1 MSFAIRYSLTVAE
14 EETKGSVTGV
24 VAKAGAAAEAA
35 AEAAGPLTGLG
46 GLATLPLTVSN
57 DVLGGSL
64 VLDADITVTMGEGAV
79 ASTFEVVL
87 VNLPAQTVT
96 TLRDTLAR
104 RPLAATVR
112 LGYFDDPTVGR
123 HPVMTGRIVKLNS
136 WVAEDGLSR
145 VRLTGQDAGGY
156 ALRMTPAGVHR
167 AESAT
172 ALEFAEKVAEAA
184 GLTVADKSEL
194 ATPLT
199 DHTVRNPSALDALRE
214 LADTARAPVVI
225 RDRRVLIGRAVGTDD
240 PAPVAFDPEVNLV
253 SYGDAQG
260 EETLVVAPGEERP
273 PTRNSL
279 DLVVLGH
286 PDLRVGQTAA
296 FHRFPDAPTGTL
308 RVNRLVHRFGVRTG
322 YVCEVQLVAARA
334 GEFVE
339 AVDGV
344 RAVADRLD
352 AGAQRT
358 LLARPSV
365 DVGEVSA
372 YKSAGHQVSL
382 RYGQSPPPSTSMPS
396 VTAPVGDDVLLDKPV
411 AAPFA
416 FGPCGLMTPVYPGM
430 RALLAHNRN
439 LVNDA
444 AVVGW
449 LWPRTPGARAPA
461 PEPGD
466 HWLALP
472 TGTGSDGQP
481 TGPGVNDL
489 TDAKGGRIIQA
500 RGLHILVGT
509 PKLPQVGT
517 RPTPPDDD
525 TVTIEHH
532 TGTTIAIDPS
542 GAVTV
547 RTDGPAIT
555 LTNGTVSLSLDGA
568 SVQVT

>member
-14 EETKGSVTGV
+14 EESTD
-24 VAKAGAAAEAA
+24 VAAAGRLAEAA
-35 AEAAGPLTGLG
+35 ATEAGPLAGLG
-46 GLATLPLTVSN
+46 GLTALPLTVSN
-57 DVLGGSL
+57 DVFGGSL

-79 ASTFEVVL
+79 ASTFDAVL
-87 VNLPAQTVT
+87 VNLPAETVK

-112 LGYFDDPTVGR
+112 LGYFDDPGIGR
-123 HPVMTGRIVKLNS
+123 RPVMTGRVVKLTS

-156 ALRMTPAGVHR
+156 ALRMTSAAVHR
-167 AESAT
+167 AQST
-172 ALEFAEKVAEAA
+172 DALDFADKVVHAA
-184 GLTVADKSEL
+184 GLTLAEGSAL
-194 ATPLT
+194 ATRLA
-199 DHTVRNPSALDALRE
+199 DHTVRNPTALDALRE
-214 LADTARAPVVI
+214 LARTARAPVVI
-225 RDRRVLIGRAVGTDD
+225 RDRRVLIGPAVGTDD

-273 PTRNSL
+273 PVRNSF

-286 PDLRVGQTAA
+286 PDLRVGQVAT

-334 GEFVE
+334 GESVE

-344 RAVADRLD
+344 RAFTDRLD
-352 AGAQRT
+352 AGAERA

-372 YKSAGHQVSL
+372 YKGAGHQVSL
-382 RYGQSPPPSTSMPS
+382 RYGQSPPPSMTMPS
-396 VTAPVGDDVLLDKPV
+396 VTGPVGDDVLLDKPV

-444 AVVGW
+444 AVVGY

-466 HWLALP
+466 YWLALP
-472 TGTGSDGQP
+472 TGTDADGQP

-489 TDAKGGRIIQA
+489 TDATGGRIVQA

-525 TVTIEHH
+525 SITIEHH
-532 TGTTIAIDPS
+532 TGTTIEIDAA

-547 RTDGPAIT
+547 RTEGGGIT

>member
-1 MSFAIRYSLTVAE
+1 MSFAIRYSLTLAEEEASDGPARLLGTVAE
-14 EETKGSVTGV
+14 E
-24 VAKAGAAAEAA
+24 
-35 AEAAGPLTGLG
+35 AGPLSVFAGLT
-46 GLATLPLTVSN
+46 TLPLNVSN
-57 DVLGGSL
+57 DVFGGSL
-64 VLDADITVTMGEGAV
+64 VLDADITVTMAEGAV
-79 ASTFEVVL
+79 ASTFEAVL
-87 VNLPAQTVT
+87 VNLPAETVR
-96 TLRDTLAR
+96 TLRAALAR
-104 RPLAATVR
+104 RPLSATVR
-112 LGYFDDPTVGR
+112 LGYFDDRSVGR
-123 HPVMTGRIVKLNS
+123 HPVMAGRVVKLAS

-156 ALRMTPAGVHR
+156 ALRMTSASAHR
-167 AESAT
+167 AEAT
-172 ALEFAEKVAEAA
+172 DALDFAERVVEAA
-184 GLTVADKSEL
+184 GLTVAKGSALPTE
-194 ATPLT
+194 LT
-199 DHTVRNPSALDALRE
+199 DHTVRNPTALDALRR
-214 LADTARAPVVI
+214 LADTAHAPVVI
-225 RDRRVLIGRAVGTDD
+225 RDRRVLIGPAVGADD
-240 PAPVAFDPEVNLV
+240 PAPIIFDPEVNLV
-253 SYGDAQG
+253 SYGDTQG

-273 PTRNSL
+273 PSRNS
-279 DLVVLGH
+279 VNATVLGH
-286 PDLRVGQTAA
+286 PDLRVGQVVTL
-296 FHRFPDAPTGTL
+296 RGLDDAPAGPL

-322 YVCEVQLVAARA
+322 YVCEVQLVAAAA

-344 RAVADRLD
+344 RAFTDRLD
-352 AGAQRT
+352 AGAERA

-365 DVGEVSA
+365 DVGEVSGYRA
-372 YKSAGHQVSL
+372 AGHQVSL
-382 RYGQSPPPSTSMPS
+382 RYGQSPPPSMSLPS
-396 VTAPVGDDVLLDKPV
+396 VTGPVGDDVLLDKPV

-466 HWLALP
+466 YWLALP

-489 TDAKGGRIIQA
+489 TDAKGGRVIQA

-525 TVTIEHH
+525 SVTIEHH
-532 TGTTIAIDPS
+532 TGTTIEIDPE

-547 RTDGPAIT
+547 RTKGSGIK
-555 LTNGTVSLSLDGA
+555 LTNGTVTLSLDGA